1 MTYTPY
7 IGLNTMTYTPYI
19 GLNTNYDIHPIHRPK
34 HEL

>member
-7 IGLNTMTYTPYI
+7 IGLNTMTYTLYI

-34 HEL
+34 HKL